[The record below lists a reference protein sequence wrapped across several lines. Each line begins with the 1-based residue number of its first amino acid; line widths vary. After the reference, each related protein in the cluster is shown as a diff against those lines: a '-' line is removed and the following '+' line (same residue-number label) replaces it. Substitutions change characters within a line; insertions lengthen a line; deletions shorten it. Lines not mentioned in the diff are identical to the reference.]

1 MTEGCRPSWPGRD
14 DGRLARLGGVIDGRA
29 SASCRASSGTPSP
42 RRGGPT
48 PTARSRVPRRRHTS
62 APGDEHL
69 PRLPTRGS
77 RTPGRLAAPR
87 SLLSRRE
94 TLGVPAARLICPPP
108 GTRSS
113 SGITHPS
120 PDGESLL
127 VGLAFCA
134 LGWRGESRALRT
146 EPIAVRFLGC
156 LRGENGELATAESA
170 GLHAGKVRGTG
181 EHRQGARQE
190 IACPC
195 SVTFE
200 WVTPQL

>member
-14 DGRLARLGGVIDGRA
+14 DGRLARLGGVIDG
-29 SASCRASSGTPSP
+29 P
-42 RRGGPT
+42 
-48 PTARSRVPRRRHTS
+48 
-62 APGDEHL
+62 
-69 PRLPTRGS
+69 
-77 RTPGRLAAPR
+77 
-87 SLLSRRE
+87 
-94 TLGVPAARLICPPP
+94 
-108 GTRSS
+108 
-113 SGITHPS
+113 GITHPS

-181 EHRQGARQE
+181 EHRQGARQW
-190 IACPC
+190 AYAVG
-195 SVTFE
+195 SR
-200 WVTPQL
+200 TPN